1 MDQSAALPLSVL
13 LADDHPLI
21 RHGIKALLHDEG
33 FEVVGEASDG
43 HEAVLLG
50 QKLQPDIA
58 ILDVSMPRLN
68 GIDAAREIIKAS
80 PKTKVILLTMYPQ
93 DRFVLASLR
102 AGVTGYVLKSK
113 AVSGLVQA
121 IGLAQQDEIYLSPG
135 VSRTVVNAFLRN
147 CQLSTEPLSARE
159 REVLQLIAEGK
170 NMKQIGGMLGISTK
184 TAESHRT
191 RLMQKLDIHETA
203 GLVRYA
209 IEVGLVT
216 TDNPCL
222 ATNDLLPVM

>member
-1 MDQSAALPLSVL
+1 M

-21 RHGIKALLHDEG
+21 RHGIKVLLNEEG

-50 QKLQPDIA
+50 QQLRPDIA
-58 ILDVSMPRLN
+58 ILDISMPRLN
-68 GIDAAREIIKAS
+68 GIDAAREILKAS

-121 IGLAQQDEIYLSPG
+121 IGLAQQGEIYLSPG
-135 VSRTVVNAFLRN
+135 VSRTVVNAFLQN
-147 CQLSTEPLSARE
+147 CLASPETLSARE

-170 NMKQIGGMLGISTK
+170 NMKEIGGLLGISAK

-209 IEVGLVT
+209 IEIGLVT
-216 TDNPCL
+216 TDSPCL
-222 ATNDLLPVM
+222 ATTAIAGIL